1 VKVLSS
7 ILYIYIPFSLS
18 TTMSIQ
24 DIDQPRRPY
33 SIDLSLELEHQL
45 NNESLP
51 PTPAP
56 LTNNQKTTASGSCD
70 DDIDHRNRPQ
80 SMDQYVLTSIIRGL
94 NATVA
99 DVTKERDE
107 LREQL
112 AKSESGKTGAENSL
126 LQFST
131 RCKQMEQELEEART
145 KMKDDEHSISML
157 RTKVEESRLASIQ
170 WFV

>member
-1 VKVLSS
+1 
-7 ILYIYIPFSLS
+7 
-18 TTMSIQ
+18 
-24 DIDQPRRPY
+24 
-33 SIDLSLELEHQL
+33 
-45 NNESLP
+45 
-51 PTPAP
+51 
-56 LTNNQKTTASGSCD
+56 
-70 DDIDHRNRPQ
+70 
-80 SMDQYVLTSIIRGL
+80 MDQYVLASIIRGL